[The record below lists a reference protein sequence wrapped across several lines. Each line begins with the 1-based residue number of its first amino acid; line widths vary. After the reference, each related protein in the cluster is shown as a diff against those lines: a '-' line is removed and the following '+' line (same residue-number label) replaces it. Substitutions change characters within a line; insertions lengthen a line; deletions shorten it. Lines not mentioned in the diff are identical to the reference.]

1 MTAGKGCASLCVAND
16 SWIFS
21 TMAATLLRPPD
32 STAPFCHT
40 STFALA
46 FDLCFFLLLLGQS
59 LPVLAHRRNPEPLT
73 GVSNGRGDPGN
84 SMLLNSGNF
93 KVFPLS
99 LLIPYR
105 CHKSA
110 AGSASGV
117 RFSALPA
124 KNADASARCD
134 DVFGHD
140 GEDDL
145 ALFRLRLGVSCV
157 DELFGIQPM
166 CSSGDCSLGS
176 GSLVSSTFPMRS
188 SRERRAPGVDG
199 KVFACGSCGVFAESG
214 MSNDPPGLAG

>member
-1 MTAGKGCASLCVAND
+1 
-16 SWIFS
+16 
-21 TMAATLLRPPD
+21 
-32 STAPFCHT
+32 
-40 STFALA
+40 
-46 FDLCFFLLLLGQS
+46 
-59 LPVLAHRRNPEPLT
+59 
-73 GVSNGRGDPGN
+73 
-84 SMLLNSGNF
+84 MLLNSGSF
-93 KVFPLS
+93 RALPLS

-117 RFSALPA
+117 RFSALSA

-140 GEDDL
+140 GDDDL

-166 CSSGDCSLGS
+166 CSSGDSSLGS
-176 GSLVSSTFPMRS
+176 GSLVSSKFPMRS

-214 MSNDPPGLAG
+214 ISDGAPGFGG